1 LYRVFDP
8 RVLHPTSIRSAFLRR
23 GRIPG
28 LRTAKTTLAA
38 VLAYLVAGLLHTSD
52 QPVLASLTAL
62 LVVQLTLYS
71 TMRHGVDRVI
81 SVVAGVLV
89 AYGVASL
96 TGLTWWS
103 LGLVVALSIVAGR
116 LLRLGPFLL
125 EAPISAMLVLAA
137 AGLGTRPGVTDS
149 GAALAATGRVA
160 ETLVGA
166 AVGVAVNLIIAP
178 PLYIQP
184 AGDAVNELV
193 ARMSS
198 FCRDL
203 AKALRGDW
211 TRARADEFL
220 DRARELGAEV
230 ARADRHLER
239 TEESA
244 RLNPRGR
251 LAREAR
257 PRLRVALTGLEH
269 CYMSLRNLCRAVLD
283 RTYFVP
289 ENEPYGA
296 YSRAALNA
304 LADVLEAFADSID
317 TIAESPDG
325 TDQPADARP
334 ADQRADTEPA
344 DTRPADTQPVD
355 VGDFAELLARRDELA
370 TYLLVDPWDD
380 PAGWEQHGALL
391 AAVDRLRVEVAAASR
406 PDVEPWRPEGV
417 GVRGRTAVREALE
430 RISRRRTERV

>member
-1 LYRVFDP
+1 LLF
-8 RVLHPTSIRSAFLRR
+8 RVLAARVLSLSSIGRSPTR
-23 GRIPG
+23 RIPG

-38 VLAYLVAGLLHTSD
+38 VLAYLIAELLHTSE

-71 TMRHGVDRVI
+71 TVRHGLDRVL
-81 SVVAGVLV
+81 SVVAGVIV

-103 LGLVVALSIVAGR
+103 LGLVVALSITVGR

-137 AGLGTRPGVTDS
+137 AGLGTRAGVSDT
-149 GAALAATGRVA
+149 GAAMAATGRVA

-166 AVGVAVNLIIAP
+166 VIGVVVNLVIAP
-178 PLYIQP
+178 PLYVRP
-184 AGDAVNELV
+184 AGEAIDELV
-193 ARMSS
+193 SRISAFS
-198 FCRDL
+198 RDL
-203 AKALRGDW
+203 AAALRGDW

-289 ENEPYGA
+289 EHDPQGP
-296 YSRAALNA
+296 YSRAALDA
-304 LADVLEAFADSID
+304 LADVFEAFADSID
-317 TIAESPDG
+317 TVSVQNATGEGSGEDS
-325 TDQPADARP
+325 DA
-334 ADQRADTEPA
+334 
-344 DTRPADTQPVD
+344 
-355 VGDFAELLARRDELA
+355 GDFAELLARRDELA
-370 TYLLVDPWDD
+370 THLLVDPWAD

-391 AAVDRLRVEVAAASR
+391 AAVDRLRVEVAAATR
-406 PDVEPWRPEGV
+406 PGVEPWRPEGM
-417 GVRGRTAVREALE
+417 GTRGRAAVRDALD
-430 RISRRRTERV
+430 RIQRRRNAERV

>member
-1 LYRVFDP
+1 MYRVFDP
-8 RVLHPTSIRSAFLRR
+8 RVLSPTSIRSALIRR

-38 VLAYLVAGLLHTSD
+38 VLAYLIAELLHTSE

-71 TMRHGVDRVI
+71 TLRHGIDRVL

-103 LGLVVALSIVAGR
+103 LGLVVALSIVTGR

-125 EAPISAMLVLAA
+125 EAPISAMLVLSA
-137 AGLGTRPGVTDS
+137 AGLGTRTGVSDT
-149 GAALAATGRVA
+149 GAALAATGRVV

-166 AVGVAVNLIIAP
+166 VVGVVVNLVIAP

-184 AGDAVNELV
+184 AGEAVDELV
-193 ARMSS
+193 CRISAFS
-198 FCRDL
+198 RDL
-203 AKALRGDW
+203 AAALRGDW
-211 TRARADEFL
+211 SRARADEFL

-230 ARADRHLER
+230 ARADRQLER

-289 ENEPYGA
+289 EDDPHGA
-296 YSRAALNA
+296 YSRAALDS
-304 LADVLEAFADSID
+304 LANVLEAFADSID
-317 TIAESPDG
+317 TVAERPVDDGAESTHGHEDS
-325 TDQPADARP
+325 
-334 ADQRADTEPA
+334 
-344 DTRPADTQPVD
+344 D

-370 TYLLVDPWDD
+370 THLLVDPWAD

-391 AAVDRLRVEVAAASR
+391 ASVDRLRVEVAAASR
-406 PDVEPWRPEGV
+406 PGVEPWRPEGV
-417 GVRGRTAVREALE
+417 STRGRAAVREALE
-430 RISRRRTERV
+430 RIQRRRNAERV

>member
-1 LYRVFDP
+1 MYRVFDP
-8 RVLHPTSIRSAFLRR
+8 RILHPTSIRSAYLRR

-38 VLAYLVAGLLHTSD
+38 VLAYVIAGLLHTSD

-71 TMRHGVDRVI
+71 TLHHGIDRVL

-103 LGLVVALSIVAGR
+103 LGLVIALSIAAGR

-137 AGLGTRPGVTDS
+137 AGLGTRAGVGDA
-149 GAALAATGRVA
+149 GAAAVATGRVV

-166 AVGVAVNLIIAP
+166 VVGVAVNLVIAP

-184 AGDAVNELV
+184 AGDAVDELV
-193 ARMSS
+193 ARISTFS
-198 FCRDL
+198 RDM

-211 TRARADEFL
+211 TRASADKFL

-230 ARADRHLER
+230 ARADRQLER

-289 ENEPYGA
+289 EDDPRGA
-296 YSRAALNA
+296 YSQAALHG

-317 TIAESPDG
+317 TVAENPVG
-325 TDQPADARP
+325 RTQRP
-334 ADQRADTEPA
+334 VDSTEHA
-344 DTRPADTQPVD
+344 LAGD
-355 VGDFAELLARRDELA
+355 VGDFSELLARRDELA
-370 TYLLVDPWDD
+370 THLLVDPWTD

-417 GVRGRTAVREALE
+417 GLRGRTAVREVLE
-430 RISRRRTERV
+430 RISRRRAERVGAE

>member
-1 LYRVFDP
+1 
-8 RVLHPTSIRSAFLRR
+8 VL
-23 GRIPG
+23 
-28 LRTAKTTLAA
+28 
-38 VLAYLVAGLLHTSD
+38 
-52 QPVLASLTAL
+52 
-62 LVVQLTLYS
+62 
-71 TMRHGVDRVI
+71 
-81 SVVAGVLV
+81 SVVAGVIV

-103 LGLVVALSIVAGR
+103 LGLVVALSITVGR

-137 AGLGTRPGVTDS
+137 AGLGTRAGVSDT
-149 GAALAATGRVA
+149 GAAMAATGRVA

-166 AVGVAVNLIIAP
+166 VIGVVVNLVIAP
-178 PLYIQP
+178 PLYVRP
-184 AGDAVNELV
+184 AGEAIDELV
-193 ARMSS
+193 SRISAFS
-198 FCRDL
+198 RDL
-203 AKALRGDW
+203 AAALRGDW

-289 ENEPYGA
+289 EHDPQGH
-296 YSRAALNA
+296 YSRAALDA
-304 LADVLEAFADSID
+304 LADVFEAFADSID
-317 TIAESPDG
+317 TVSVQNATGEGSGEDS
-325 TDQPADARP
+325 DA
-334 ADQRADTEPA
+334 
-344 DTRPADTQPVD
+344 
-355 VGDFAELLARRDELA
+355 GDFAELLARRDELA
-370 TYLLVDPWDD
+370 THLLVDPWAD

-391 AAVDRLRVEVAAASR
+391 AAVDRLRVEVAAATR
-406 PDVEPWRPEGV
+406 PGVEPWRPEGM
-417 GVRGRTAVREALE
+417 GTRGRAAVRDALD
-430 RISRRRTERV
+430 RIQRRRNAERV

>member
-1 LYRVFDP
+1 MYRVLDP
-8 RVLHPTSIRSAFLRR
+8 RILRPASIRSALLRR

-38 VLAYLVAGLLHTSD
+38 VLAYLIAGLLHTSD

-71 TMRHGVDRVI
+71 TMRHGIDRVL

-125 EAPISAMLVLAA
+125 EAPISAMLVLAS
-137 AGLGTRPGVTDS
+137 AGLGTRAGVSDA

-166 AVGVAVNLIIAP
+166 VVGVVVNLVIAP

-184 AGDAVNELV
+184 AGDAVDELV
-193 ARMSS
+193 SRISAFS
-198 FCRDL
+198 RDL

-211 TRARADEFL
+211 TRARASEFL

-230 ARADRHLER
+230 ARADRQLER

-289 ENEPYGA
+289 EDEPEGA
-296 YSRAALNA
+296 YSRGALDA

-317 TIAESPDG
+317 TVSEHPEPSLSEH
-325 TDQPADARP
+325 PASEHP
-334 ADQRADTEPA
+334 ATGGRG
-344 DTRPADTQPVD
+344 D
-355 VGDFAELLARRDELA
+355 VGDFAELLSRRDELA
-370 TYLLVDPWDD
+370 TFLLVDPWAD

-391 AAVDRLRVEVAAASR
+391 AAVDRLRVEVAEASR
-406 PDVEPWRPEGV
+406 PGLEPWRPEGM
-417 GVRGRTAVREALE
+417 GTRGRAAVREALD
-430 RISRRRTERV
+430 RIARRRNAERV

>member
-1 LYRVFDP
+1 MLSRVFDP
-8 RVLHPTSIRSAFLRR
+8 RILRPTSIRSAFVRR

-38 VLAYLVAGLLHTSD
+38 VLAYLIAGLMHTSD

-71 TMRHGVDRVI
+71 TMRHGIDRVL

-103 LGLVVALSIVAGR
+103 LGLVVAMSIVAGR

-137 AGLGTRPGVTDS
+137 AGLGTRAGVSDA

-160 ETLVGA
+160 ETVIGA
-166 AVGVAVNLIIAP
+166 LVGVAVNLVIAP

-184 AGDAVNELV
+184 AGDAVDELV
-193 ARMSS
+193 SRISAFS
-198 FCRDL
+198 RDL
-203 AKALRGDW
+203 AAALREDW
-211 TRARADEFL
+211 TRARATEFL

-230 ARADRHLER
+230 ARADRQLDR

-269 CYMSLRNLCRAVLD
+269 CYMSLRNLSRAVLD

-289 ENEPYGA
+289 ADDPEGA
-296 YSRAALNA
+296 YSAAARAA
-304 LADVLEAFADSID
+304 LADVLEAFADSIE
-317 TIAESPDG
+317 TVPA
-325 TDQPADARP
+325 QPAEGE
-334 ADQRADTEPA
+334 RAE
-344 DTRPADTQPVD
+344 
-355 VGDFAELLARRDELA
+355 FSELLARRDELA
-370 TYLLVDPWDD
+370 TFLLVDPWAD
-380 PAGWEQHGALL
+380 PAAWEQHGALL
-391 AAVDRLRVEVAAASR
+391 AAVDRLRVEVMAATR
-406 PDVEPWRPEGV
+406 PGVEPWQPEPV
-417 GVRGRTAVREALE
+417 GGRSRVAVREAVE
-430 RISRRRTERV
+430 RMSRRRSERVSRAGTPR